1 MSAGWTW
8 LHWEASHS
16 LLPCV
21 AVLVERSTGAV
32 ERTIRATS
40 PAERDAAVDAADTDR
55 LTGAVRAWLAA
66 QEAA

>member
-1 MSAGWTW
+1 M
-8 LHWEASHS
+8 
-16 LLPCV
+16 